1 MPVTRRLMKP
11 GTFSVRLHANTPYKI
26 HGAISRFD
34 QLVITPTR
42 LYPIEGYSNAN
53 ILSAA
58 IYSGVITKTPSPT
71 ELAGHG
77 LEWYLGTP
85 KGYGPGTSGSQG
97 LLTTA
102 VSGST
107 ATLSTWVTNLCPAAL
122 SVGTVTNAGLST
134 LTDSFQMVTR
144 REALDAV
151 CRQLGAE
158 YRINPNGTIDAAAPD
173 TLFGATPEVVITRKP
188 EGRDGGYWGL
198 EGTTIV
204 KSTDTDDYVSKA
216 LVVTKGEG
224 SAATVTTRTGT
235 ASFRDFAGNSMH
247 VERYIDAP
255 TALAANASLIGDAA
269 LNKFN
274 GERRD
279 LRLSSRT
286 YSVDRFA
293 SPGDNIYVFDP
304 VAGLVDSSNQA
315 VFRGEVMSPLKLR
328 VFGLTWPIEKGM
340 GVYAR
345 RPTGVGTFTYTDL
358 TDWVV
363 WENAEVAWEIGAPR
377 RPLVGSTPAQYEGSV
392 AYLPTTATVAA
403 RVAGTAGYIAK
414 AEMTAN
420 SATTT
425 TTPIYPT
432 SVTFTAVA
440 GRRYK
445 YTLQGNV
452 ASTVANDLVSF
463 GLADG
468 SGVILDQTIVP
479 CPSTLASFNA
489 SLVYE
494 EAISSGGST
503 TRQLSIYRNSGSGNV
518 LIGATSTQRTKLLVE
533 DIGPA

>member
-11 GTFSVRLHANTPYKI
+11 GTFSLRLQPNTPYRV
-26 HGAISRFD
+26 HSAVARFD
-34 QLVITPTR
+34 QVVITPTR
-42 LYPIEGYSNAN
+42 LLPIEGYTNAN
-53 ILSAA
+53 ILAAA
-58 IYSGVITKTPSPT
+58 IYAGVITRTPSPT
-71 ELAGHG
+71 DIGGHG

-85 KGYGPGTSGSQG
+85 KGYGPGTGATQG

-102 VSGST
+102 VTQTT
-107 ATLSTWVTNLCPAAL
+107 ATLSTWVSALCPPAL
-122 SVGTVTNAGLST
+122 SVGTVTNGALPT

-151 CRQLGAE
+151 VRQVGAE
-158 YRINPNGTIDAAAPD
+158 YRINPSGTIDAAAPD
-173 TLFGATPEVVITRKP
+173 TLFGANPDVIITRKP
-188 EGRDGGYWGL
+188 EGRSDGYWGL
-198 EGTTIV
+198 EGSTIV
-204 KSTDTDDYVSKA
+204 KSTDTDEYISKA
-216 LVVTKGEG
+216 VVVTRGEG
-224 SAATVTTRTGT
+224 TAATATTVSGT
-235 ASFRDFAGNSMH
+235 TAFRDFAGNLMH

-255 TALAANASLIGDAA
+255 TSLAANATLIGNAA
-269 LNKFN
+269 IAKFN

-286 YSVDRFA
+286 YAIDRFA
-293 SPGDNIYVFDP
+293 VPGDNIFVFDP
-304 VAGLVDSSNQA
+304 VAGLVDPANQV

-328 VFGLTWPIEKGM
+328 VYGLTWPIEAGM

-345 RPTGVGTFTYTDL
+345 RATGVGTYTYTDL

-420 SATTT
+420 STTTT

-440 GRRYK
+440 GRRYR